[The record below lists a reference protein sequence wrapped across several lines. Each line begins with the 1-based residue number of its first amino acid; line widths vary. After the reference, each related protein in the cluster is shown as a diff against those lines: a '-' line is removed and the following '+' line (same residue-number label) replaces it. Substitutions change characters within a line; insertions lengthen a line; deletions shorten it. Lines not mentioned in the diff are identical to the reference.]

1 MDKYQMLDQIILL
14 MDKIADAKGAIRC
27 QLIAAAVRMVDAI
40 KKGIQEEDNATD
52 ARIRMLKDQIKNL
65 TEPHPGDNQEVV
77 GGETITYDYE
87 PKIGERDHGRV

>member
-27 QLIAAAVRMVDAI
+27 QLIVDAVRMTDAV
-40 KKGIQEEDNATD
+40 KKGIQDEDKATA
-52 ARIRMLKDQIKNL
+52 ARIEMLKDQIERL
-65 TEPHPGDNQEVV
+65 TEPHPGENEEVV

-87 PKIGERDHGRV
+87 PKIGE